1 MATGKSSLARNY
13 DKILAALSIL
23 LLAGAAFLWIS
34 AKGATADG
42 KRDCDAD
49 LAARHP
55 AHPELDREGASKRMR
70 SYMASISKLA
80 HPFKIVTD
88 ENSRSGFFVP
98 EVRVWCVKCRKPIPA
113 EAEECPLCGE
123 KQPSKRNDVVDAGL
137 DSDGDGLPDLWERE
151 HGFNPLDEKDAALD
165 FDGDTFSNLEEFLAK
180 TDPRD
185 KNSHPDLMGFL
196 RVASIEAARLPLV
209 FRATQNMGG
218 GNYKCQFNYFDKE
231 LKAQKT
237 LFVKVGDVI
246 GPLDRLPGAKMT
258 DPPRYS
264 DFRLA
269 ALDWREE
276 KVFNKIENREKT
288 VNTPVAIV
296 ERVSTGRKIEFL
308 IDKESTDATYVVTI
322 VQTRD
327 GTEYV
332 ADGSVDEAE
341 VEIGKDKFVLSKVDR
356 ESGSVKMVRQ
366 SDKKVFS
373 FPRVAE

>member
-1 MATGKSSLARNY
+1 MAKGKSSLARNY
-13 DKILAALSIL
+13 DKLLAALAVA
-23 LLAGAAFLWIS
+23 LLAGAVFLWIS
-34 AKGATADG
+34 AKGATEAG
-42 KRDCDAD
+42 KRDCDSS

-55 AHPELDREGASKRMR
+55 AHPALNREESSSRLQT
-70 SYMASISKLA
+70 YMAALSRLA
-80 HPFKIVTD
+80 HPFNIKMD
-88 ENSRSGFFVP
+88 DSSRSGFFVP

-113 EAEECPLCGE
+113 DAETCPLCGE
-123 KQPSKRNDVVDAGL
+123 QQPAKRTDVTDAGM

-151 HGFNPLDEKDAALD
+151 HGFNPLDPEDAGLD
-165 FDGDTFSNLEEFLAK
+165 FDGDKFSNAEEYVAK
-180 TDPRD
+180 TDPKD
-185 KNSHPDLMGFL
+185 KNSHPDLMGYL

-246 GPLDRLPGAKMT
+246 GPLDKLPGAKIS

-264 DFRLA
+264 DFKLA
-269 ALDWREE
+269 SLEWRDE

-288 VNTPVAIV
+288 VSIPVAIV
-296 ERVSTGRKIEFL
+296 ERISTGRKIEFL

-332 ADGSVDEAE
+332 ADGGVDEAE
-341 VEIGKDKFVLSKVDR
+341 IEIGKEKFVLSKVDR
-356 ESGSVKMVRQ
+356 DAGSVNMVRQ